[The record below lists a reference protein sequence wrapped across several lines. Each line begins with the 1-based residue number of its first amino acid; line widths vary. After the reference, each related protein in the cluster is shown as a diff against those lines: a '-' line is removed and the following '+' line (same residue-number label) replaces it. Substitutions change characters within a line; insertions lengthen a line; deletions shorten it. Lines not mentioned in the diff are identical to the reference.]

1 MGELRVAQTSC
12 LWSDGHLACRFGRIN
27 RARLPIVQQ
36 AAYLCHSTFAACVR
50 FLGMDLMTLTE
61 IRRATQNS
69 AVRARVH
76 VQVESAIAKTQREGK
91 PYCELALADACGRMK
106 LRVWSD
112 HPDYKT
118 CSGLTSESFIEVA
131 GEFRQ
136 HPQYDLEADK
146 WMVRPLT
153 DQEKSELL
161 QGPAELR
168 AKQKADW
175 EFIEKAI
182 NTIGDPRL
190 RSLCDLFVREWGE
203 RFRRTAAARH
213 YHHARRGG
221 LVEHTA
227 QMMRIAKEIAPLYPQ
242 LNLDL
247 LVAGILFHDSGK
259 LWENALPEN
268 GFVMN
273 YDERGELVGHISIGL
288 ELVNA
293 LWRKLNAENG
303 EAWKTLL
310 PDSEDVRLHLLHLIG
325 AHHGEMEFGSPVA
338 PKTPEAM
345 ALHYIDNLDA
355 RLEMFAAG
363 YTTAKPLAARIFDR
377 VRPLP
382 GNLVKSLEKFQQAQ
396 DAPAQDEL
404 L

>member
-1 MGELRVAQTSC
+1 
-12 LWSDGHLACRFGRIN
+12 
-27 RARLPIVQQ
+27 
-36 AAYLCHSTFAACVR
+36 
-50 FLGMDLMTLTE
+50 MDLMTLNE
-61 IRRATQNS
+61 IRRAAQNG
-69 AVRARVH
+69 AVSARVH
-76 VQVESAIAKTQREGK
+76 VQVESANAKFTREGK
-91 PYCELALADACGRMK
+91 PYCELVLSDACDRMT

-112 HPDYKT
+112 HPAYNACNK
-118 CSGLTSESFIEVA
+118 LTPESFIELF
-131 GEFRQ
+131 GDF
-136 HPQYDLEADK
+136 HLHSQYGLEADK
-146 WMVRPLT
+146 WNQRPLA
-153 DQEKSELL
+153 DQEKNELL

-168 AKQKADW
+168 ARQTADW
-175 EFIEKAI
+175 EFIESATK
-182 NTIGDPRL
+182 TITDPRL
-190 RSLCDLFVREWGE
+190 RSLCEAFLQEWGD
-203 RFRRTAAARH
+203 RFRRTAAARN

-227 QMMRIAKEIAPLYPQ
+227 QMMRIAKGIALLYPQ

-247 LVAGILFHDSGK
+247 LLAGVLFHDSGK

-268 GFVMN
+268 GFIMN
-273 YDERGELVGHISIGL
+273 YDERGELIGHISIGL

-293 LWRKLNAENG
+293 LWRKLNADNA
-303 EAWKTLL
+303 EAWKGLA
-310 PDSEDVRLHLLHLIG
+310 PASEDVRLHLLHLIG

-382 GNLVKSLEKFQQAQ
+382 GNLVKSLEKFQQSAAQ
-396 DAPAQDEL
+396 DPRDKL